1 MCECVN
7 QHMRAGVCVPG
18 IIERVR
24 ERGGEREREMPK
36 VKALLE
42 KIQMPCVPVYQ
53 RCLTLTGGGG
63 ERECIRERGCL

>member
-53 RCLTLTGGGG
+53 RCLTLT
-63 ERECIRERGCL
+63 EREREFVCV